1 MSIQASFIL
10 LSLALSSAAGPVLH
24 GNGGSVALNK
34 RHQLTSNDGWFDHD
48 MAARQVA
55 RDHNKHRSNLI
66 NLEKNRGRDAFNEGA
81 DILSPIDYT
90 ASHPSQKRQAESL
103 TNEANDEYWAG
114 TINIGNPGASFLV
127 NFDTGSADLWV
138 PSTNCTN
145 SACAK
150 KQKYSSSAS
159 SSGIP
164 TSSSFTIKYGDGSTV
179 SGPVWTE
186 NVVAAGVKVAA
197 QYFSPVRSLSP
208 MFGDEKA
215 DGILGL
221 AFEAISNMHKTPFLL
236 AAKNQGTI
244 KSASFGF
251 KLAKIN
257 SELYLGGTNPTL
269 YTGEIE
275 YHSVTGKTGYWQIGG
290 GNVLVGNTLVA
301 SGLATI
307 IDSGTTLIYGPP
319 DQVGAL
325 YKNVP
330 GAAPYTPMAGF
341 YSFPCASIPSNI
353 AFNWGGK
360 SWTISAANINAGR
373 IGLTQCVGAIVGRDL
388 GLGKSTWLVG
398 DSFMKNVYTAFSFD
412 KNSVGFA
419 TLK

>member
-1 MSIQASFIL
+1 MSIKASFTL
-10 LSLALSSAAGPVLH
+10 LSLVLSSAAGPVLH
-24 GNGGSVALNK
+24 GNGGSVALNE
-34 RHQLTSNDGWFDHD
+34 RRTLTDDDGWFNHET
-48 MAARQVA
+48 AARQVA
-55 RDHNKHRSNLI
+55 RDHNKHRNNLI
-66 NLEKNRGRDAFNEGA
+66 NLEKNHGREAFNQGA
-81 DILSPIDYT
+81 DILPPMDFTSNL
-90 ASHPSQKRQAESL
+90 SNQKRQAESL
-103 TNEANDEYWAG
+103 TNEANDQYWAG
-114 TINIGNPGASFLV
+114 SINIGNPGASFLV

-138 PSTNCTN
+138 PSTNCTD

-159 SSGIP
+159 SSGVP
-164 TSSSFTIKYGDGSTV
+164 TSSSFTIQYGDGSTV
-179 SGPVWTE
+179 AGPVWTE

-197 QYFSPVRSLSP
+197 QYFSPVSSLSP
-208 MFGDEKA
+208 MFGNEKA

-221 AFEAISNMHKTPFLL
+221 AFPAISNMHKTPFLL

-244 KSASFGF
+244 KSALFGF
-251 KLAKIN
+251 KLAKSG
-257 SELYLGGTNPTL
+257 SELYLGGTNPSL
-269 YTGEIE
+269 YTGDIE
-275 YHSVTGKTGYWQIGG
+275 YHSVTGKAGYWQIGG
-290 GNVLVGNTLVA
+290 GKLNAGNSLVA
-301 SGLATI
+301 SGLTTI

-319 DQVGAL
+319 DQVDAL

-330 GAAPYTPMAGF
+330 GAAPYTSMPGF

-360 SWTISAANINAGR
+360 NWTISAANMNAGKVS
-373 IGLTQCVGAIVGRDL
+373 LTQCIGTIAGKDL